1 MKLFARTRARGK
13 TKAAP
18 SKNRKRRHGWRW
30 LAAFVLLV
38 IPAAIVVAILS
49 FYAVWAQT
57 FDLKR
62 LGTMPE
68 RNTVFDVDGKI
79 YSRLAGAN
87 RLKVPLN
94 KVSPLF
100 IKALLARED
109 TRFYEHGG
117 IDWRGVLRALYRD
130 ITSGSAKE
138 GASSI
143 TQQLA
148 RNSLPLGGRTISRKL
163 LEAMVAL
170 RIERELTKDQILELY
185 VNRIYFGSGCY
196 GVETASQAYFGRD
209 ASKLDL
215 SESALLA
222 GLIRSPNRFS
232 PLRNPEGARV
242 QRDTVLERMRDLKEI
257 TLAQEKTAKAEKI
270 SSHGHRPALIQE
282 NYAMDA
288 VQRDLNLILTQDQI
302 DDGGLFIYTT
312 LDPSVQK
319 AATEVLDKQLSKMER
334 LPGFHH
340 PLKSQYRPPADGED
354 NAMPY
359 LEGALVVIDN
369 NTGGIRAL
377 VGGRDYSQSKFNR
390 ALAPANRQVG
400 SAFKPFV
407 YTLAF
412 MHGLLP
418 GAAMSDQPLQPGEVQ
433 GAGNW
438 SPANSDGRY
447 KGIQPVSY
455 GLIHSRNTMS
465 VRVGEFAGLDDTQKI
480 AKTLGLGSD
489 IPGGAAIY
497 IGSFESDL
505 KDLTAAYTVFP
516 NAGIR
521 KQAYI
526 IERIDDPEHRP
537 IYRAGHLTLP
547 VLDPGATW
555 MTTQLM
561 EQVMTKG
568 TAASSRSLGFKLPAA
583 GKTGTTNDFKDAWF
597 VGFTSTLTCGVW
609 VGFDQPTT
617 IMPHGYGA
625 ALALPIWTQT
635 MNQAAQHYPAEPL
648 RAPVAMQEAT
658 VCAISNA
665 IATSGCVAAGTAY
678 SIDLPVGRIPRGYCK
693 LHGGN
698 PTILGRRV
706 EQFQEKIKK
715 VPKSLFQSFKNFFG
729 GRD

>member
-1 MKLFARTRARGK
+1 MKLFARTWR
-13 TKAAP
+13 KAASP
-18 SKNRKRRHGWRW
+18 NKKRKRHGWRW
-30 LAAFVLLV
+30 LLAFFLV
-38 IPAAIVVAILS
+38 ALPTAAIIAILS

-62 LGTMPE
+62 LGMMPE

-87 RLKVPLN
+87 RLKVPLEQ
-94 KVSPLF
+94 VSPLF
-100 IKALLARED
+100 IQALLARED

-130 ITSGSAKE
+130 ILSRSAKE

-148 RNSLPLGGRTISRKL
+148 RNSLPLGGRTFSRKL

-170 RIERELTKDQILELY
+170 RIERDLTKDQILELY

-196 GVETASQAYFGRD
+196 GVETASQSYFGKSAAR
-209 ASKLDL
+209 LDL

-232 PLRNPEGARV
+232 PLKNPEGAAI
-242 QRDTVLERMRDLKEI
+242 QRNSVLDRLLDLKKISRAQAEE
-257 TLAQEKTAKAEKI
+257 ARQEKI
-270 SSHGHRPALIQE
+270 NSHRRRLTLIQE

-288 VQRDLNLILTQDQI
+288 VQRDLNLLLTPDQI
-302 DDGGLFIYTT
+302 DNGGLFIYTT
-312 LDPSVQK
+312 LDPVVQK
-319 AATEVLDKQLSKMER
+319 AATDAIEKQLAKIER
-334 LPGFHH
+334 QSGFNH
-340 PLKSQYRPPADGED
+340 PLKSQYRAPAEGED

-359 LEGALVVIDN
+359 LEGALVAIDN
-369 NTGGIRAL
+369 ASGGIRAL
-377 VGGRDYSQSKFNR
+377 VGGRDYAQSKFNR
-390 ALAPANRQVG
+390 ALAPADRQIG

-412 MHGLLP
+412 THGLLP
-418 GAAMSDQPLQPGEVQ
+418 GAAVSDGPLQPGEVQ

-447 KGIQPVSY
+447 GGIRPVSY

-480 AKTLGLGSD
+480 ATTLGLGQD
-489 IPGGAAIY
+489 IPRGAAIY
-497 IGSFESDL
+497 IGSFETDL
-505 KDLTAAYTVFP
+505 KDLTSAYTVFP

-521 KQAYI
+521 KQSYI
-526 IERIDDPEHRP
+526 IERIDDPEHKP
-537 IYRAGHLTLP
+537 IYRAAHLMLP
-547 VLDPGATW
+547 VLDPGAAW

-561 EQVMTKG
+561 EEVMTEG
-568 TAASSRSLGFKLPAA
+568 TAASARSLGFKLPAA

-597 VGFTSTLTCGVW
+597 VGFTSSMTCGVW

-617 IMPHGYGA
+617 IIPHGYGS
-625 ALALPIWTQT
+625 ALALPVWTQV
-635 MNQAAQHYPAEPL
+635 MNKAAERYPAEPL
-648 RAPVAMQEAT
+648 RPPVAMQEAT
-658 VCAISNA
+658 VCSISNA
-665 IATSGCVAAGTAY
+665 VATSGCVAAGTAY
-678 SIDLPVGRIPRGYCK
+678 AIDLPVDKIPRGICRV
-693 LHGGN
+693 HIGN
-698 PTILGRRV
+698 PTVLGRRV
-706 EQFQEKIKK
+706 EQFQEKVKE
-715 VPKSLFQSFKNFFG
+715 VPRSIFRSFKRFFG
-729 GRD
+729 GGN